1 MKDFV
6 ISVRIPES
14 FLKLEFLVGGAPIY
28 LPVIGLI
35 LKFKKAADIN
45 KMVKDSE
52 AVLADAKKEYEE
64 TGALFKCEEQMQ
76 SGTIPDNYFPLD
88 ASEAT
93 PFR

>member
-14 FLKLEFLVGGAPIY
+14 FLKLEFLVGDAPIY

-64 TGALFKCEEQMQ
+64 TGVPISPINRLKIISQTVKFNQKDFEVAV
-76 SGTIPDNYFPLD
+76 
-88 ASEAT
+88 
-93 PFR
+93 

>member
-35 LKFKKAADIN
+35 A
-45 KMVKDSE
+45 
-52 AVLADAKKEYEE
+52 
-64 TGALFKCEEQMQ
+64 EQSPTITSRLMLLRLRR
-76 SGTIPDNYFPLD
+76 SGNPPHKQVHSLRLSHTL
-88 ASEAT
+88 
-93 PFR
+93 R